1 MSGVVAVL
9 SGGGAKAAAHLG
21 ALRALDEAGLAPS
34 RFVATSM
41 GAVLAAAV
49 AAGRPLAELRASLA
63 GVRAPRR
70 RPLLALR
77 GLLAPSLLD
86 PGALRALVE
95 RLVPARRFAD
105 LVHPLTVTACDA
117 DRGGELRFGAGGED
131 APLLDVLCATCA
143 LPPFFPPVAI
153 GARRAFDGGIACPL
167 PLAAAAGMPA
177 SLVVA
182 VDVGPG
188 FDEGQEGTPPAL
200 PPLVAASD
208 AAVGFLMARATAAAR
223 AAWPPAAPPLL
234 YVRPRVE
241 RGATFRSDLVARF
254 ERDGHAATA
263 AALAAR
269 GGST

>member
-21 ALRALDEAGLAPS
+21 ALRALEESGIAPS
-34 RFVATSM
+34 RYVATSM

-49 AAGRPLAELRASLA
+49 AAGRSLGEVRASLA
-63 GVRAPRR
+63 DVRAPRR

-86 PGALRALVE
+86 PDALRALVE

-105 LVHPLTVTACDA
+105 LACPLTVTACDA
-117 DRGGELRFGAGGED
+117 DRGVELHYGAGGED
-131 APLLDVLCATCA
+131 APLIDVLCATCA
-143 LPPFFPPVAI
+143 LPPFFPPVTI

-167 PLAAAAGMPA
+167 PLGAALGVPA

-188 FDEGQEGTPPAL
+188 FDELEGGSPPAL
-200 PPLVAASD
+200 PPVVAASD

-223 AAWPPAAPPLL
+223 AAWPPDAAPLL

-241 RGATFRSDLVARF
+241 RGATFRSDLVTRF
-254 ERDGHAATA
+254 EHEGHAAMA